1 MSVLP
6 SLADLDE
13 QLHSRETSATA
24 LTETALAR
32 IGDPSGEGA
41 RAFVAVDPG
50 KALAQAA
57 AMDKLAEYRIRL
69 SPLHGIPVSV
79 KDLLDVQGEVTRAG
93 SKILDGTPPA
103 TKDAVI
109 VARLRSAGAVII
121 GRTNMTE
128 FAYGGIGFNPHYGTP
143 AAPYDRQT
151 GRVPGGSSAGAAV
164 SVADGMA
171 HAAIG
176 TDTGG
181 SCRIPAAFCGV
192 VGYKPS
198 QPRVPRQGCFPLS
211 DALDSIGPLARSVA
225 DCALIDAIIAGEAPR
240 SPAGMPIAGLRLA
253 IPANMVLEDLEAPVA
268 KAFERAVGALSA
280 AGAQVREVAFPVIDR
295 MPELFVNGGIG
306 GAEAFAL
313 HKRWLETRFGDYDPK
328 VSARIEFARA
338 QTFAEH
344 VGLKAL
350 RAEMI
355 ATLNALTYPYD
366 ALMLPAVSIVPPPIA
381 LFGEHQSMADY
392 TRINGMSLRNTY
404 VGNAFDRC
412 SISLPCHEPDAA
424 PVGLMLIGEHGGDHA
439 LFRIAAAIERQL
451 AAKIRP
457 SGRARA

>member
-1 MSVLP
+1 MPQLP
-6 SLADLDE
+6 SLAILAE
-13 QLHSRETSATA
+13 SLASRRTTSVAVTEAA
-24 LTETALAR
+24 LER
-32 IGDPSGEGA
+32 IADRSGEGA
-41 RAFVAVDPG
+41 RTFVAVDPP
-50 KALAQAA
+50 KARAQAA
-57 AMDKLAEYRIRL
+57 AMDQLAGHGIRL

-93 SKILDGTPPA
+93 SKLLDGTPPA
-103 TKDAVI
+103 TADAAV
-109 VARLRSAGAVII
+109 VARLRAAGAVII

-143 AAPYDRQT
+143 AAPYDRKT

-211 DALDSIGPLARSVA
+211 EALDSIGPLARSVA
-225 DCALIDAIIAGEAPR
+225 DCALIDAIIAGEPAAPLE
-240 SPAGMPIAGLRLA
+240 AMPLAGLRLA
-253 IPANMVLEDLEAPVA
+253 IPSNFVLEGLEAPVA
-268 KAFERAVGALSA
+268 KAFQTAVGVLSA
-280 AGAQVREVAFPVIDR
+280 AGARVSEVALPIIDR
-295 MPELFVNGGIG
+295 MPELFHKGGIG

-313 HKRWLETRFGDYDPK
+313 HRQWLDARAGDYDPK
-328 VSARIEFARA
+328 VSTRLELARQ
-338 QTFAEH
+338 QTAAEH
-344 VGLKAL
+344 IGLKAL
-350 RAEMI
+350 RASMI
-355 ATLNALTYPYD
+355 RSLDAQTHAYD
-366 ALMLPAVSIVPPPIA
+366 ALMMPTVPILPPPIA
-381 LFGEHQSMADY
+381 LFGDHQSLEDY
-392 TRINGMSLRNTY
+392 SRINGAALRNTY

-412 SISLPCHEPDAA
+412 SISLPCHEPGSA
-424 PVGLMLIGEHGGDHA
+424 PVGLMLVGERGGDRA
-439 LFRIAAAIERQL
+439 LFRFAAAVERAI

-457 SGRARA
+457 AG